1 MDFEKNTII
10 ATAAGA
16 AAVIAL
22 VTAVATQHSVNKTIR
37 TVNFDQ
43 SIDVATAKDNS
54 AAASTEEAAESAD
67 AGSTE
72 YSDYSDDV
80 EQTTGVNKSS
90 FNIIEADGMIRIKDS
105 TIRVPA
111 YSSDADDGTSPDDLY
126 VFLPGENTIEY
137 DSTSNYLELNDTTI
151 VRTIAAEDATYE
163 GVCSF
168 KGQDAEDILIGEKKI
183 NDNSA
188 IAVIYTVPSTS
199 DNDKTVDL
207 NAEAENV
214 QTILDNTTANAEI
227 TSGSLFGYSIN
238 PDWLENVVV
247 TNEGCEFIKGES
259 KIYAAPYVGSFADGT
274 TNVLTAG
281 NITLTYS
288 DNIVDDNTGYKPYI
302 LSFDEVQDGTVKSDG
317 TLKAKVLSKT
327 NGQIKDFFM
336 AE

>member
-10 ATAAGA
+10 AVAAGA
-16 AAVIAL
+16 AAIIAL
-22 VTAVATQHSVNKTIR
+22 ATATATQHSVTKTIK

-43 SIDVATAKDNS
+43 SIDVATAEDS
-54 AAASTEEAAESAD
+54 SAD
-67 AGSTE
+67 ASSDESAEAADTETTE

-111 YSSDADDGTSPDDLY
+111 YSSSAKDGTSPDDLY
-126 VFLPGENTIEY
+126 VFLPGENTIQY

-168 KGQDAEDILIGEKKI
+168 KGQNAEDILIGEKKI

-188 IAVIYTVPSTS
+188 IAVIYTVPSAS
-199 DNDKTVDL
+199 DNDETVDL
-207 NAEAENV
+207 TAEAENV
-214 QTILDNTTANAEI
+214 QSILDNTTDNADI
-227 TSGSLFGYSIN
+227 TSGSLFGYQIN

-288 DNIVDDNTGYKPYI
+288 DNIVDDSTGYKPYI
-302 LSFDEVQDGTVKSDG
+302 LSFDEIQDGTVKSDG
-317 TLKAKVLSKT
+317 ELKAKVLSKT
-327 NGQIKDFFM
+327 NGQIKDFFL

>member
-1 MDFEKNTII
+1 MKLYNTLTRKVEEFTPINDKRVKI
-10 ATAAGA
+10 YTCGPTVYSFAHIGNFTCY
-16 AAVIAL
+16 VYWDLL
-22 VTAVATQHSVNKTIR
+22 VR
-37 TVNFDQ
+37 TLQLEGWPVDRVLN
-43 SIDVATAKDNS
+43 ITDVGHLT
-54 AAASTEEAAESAD
+54 
-67 AGSTE
+67 
-72 YSDYSDDV
+72 
-80 EQTTGVNKSS
+80 
-90 FNIIEADGMIRIKDS
+90 
-105 TIRVPA
+105 
-111 YSSDADDGTSPDDLY
+111 SDADDGTSPDDLY

-188 IAVIYTVPSTS
+188 IAVIYTVPSAS

-207 NAEAENV
+207 NTEAENV
-214 QTILDNTTANAEI
+214 QAILDNTTANAEI

-288 DNIVDDNTGYKPYI
+288 DNIVDDSTGYKPYI

>member
-10 ATAAGA
+10 AVAAGA
-16 AAVIAL
+16 AAIIAL
-22 VTAVATQHSVNKTIR
+22 ATATTTQHSVTKTIK

-43 SIDVATAKDNS
+43 SIDVATAEDS
-54 AAASTEEAAESAD
+54 SAD
-67 AGSTE
+67 ASSDESAEAADTETTE

-111 YSSDADDGTSPDDLY
+111 YSSSAEDGTSPDDLY
-126 VFLPGENTIEY
+126 VFLPGENTIQY

-168 KGQDAEDILIGEKKI
+168 KGQNAEDILIGEKKI

-188 IAVIYTVPSTS
+188 IAVIYTVPSAS
-199 DNDKTVDL
+199 DNDETVDL
-207 NAEAENV
+207 TAEAENV
-214 QTILDNTTANAEI
+214 QSILDNTTDNADI
-227 TSGSLFGYSIN
+227 TSGSLFGYQIN

-274 TNVLTAG
+274 TNVLTAR

-288 DNIVDDNTGYKPYI
+288 DNIVDDITGYKPYI
-302 LSFDEVQDGTVKSDG
+302 LSFDEIQDGTVKSDG
-317 TLKAKVLSKT
+317 ELKAKVLSKT
-327 NGQIKDFFM
+327 LLQIKDFFL

>member
-10 ATAAGA
+10 ATAAGT

-22 VTAVATQHSVNKTIR
+22 VTAVATQHSVNRTIK

-54 AAASTEEAAESAD
+54 DTSSTEEEAESAE
-67 AGSTE
+67 AGTTE
-72 YSDYSDDV
+72 YSDYADDV
-80 EQTTGVNKSS
+80 EQTTGVNRSS
-90 FNIIEADGMIRIKDS
+90 FNVIETDGMIRIKDS

-151 VRTIAAEDATYE
+151 VRTIAANDATYE

-183 NDNSA
+183 NDDSA
-188 IAVIYTVPSTS
+188 IAVIYTVPSAS

-214 QTILDNTTANAEI
+214 QAILDNTTANAEI

-247 TNEGCEFIKGES
+247 TNEGCEFIGKVVTPREIHLRKSTSLQMKRHLDFVREAYGKGEVPLEYAQS
-259 KIYAAPYVGSFADGT
+259 VIQSYLGILKHTNDNGLREKIC
-274 TNVLTAG
+274 
-281 NITLTYS
+281 
-288 DNIVDDNTGYKPYI
+288 
-302 LSFDEVQDGTVKSDG
+302 
-317 TLKAKVLSKT
+317 
-327 NGQIKDFFM
+327 KDFVLVRHP
-336 AE
+336 APEQ